1 LLPDVGVV
9 VVAGGRGIRAG
20 GEVPK
25 QFRTVAGAPLVLH
38 ALRAFLRHPGVGC
51 VVLVL
56 PPPNAAR
63 PPDWLAPLVGQ
74 RLLLAAGGETR
85 AESCLNGLTALPPA
99 CTIVL
104 VHDGAR
110 PNPDAA
116 VVDAII
122 AEARGGHGAIAAL
135 PVSDTIKEAGPD
147 QTVLRT
153 VPRDQLWRAQTP
165 QGFPRELLARAFAQ
179 RDPASVATD
188 EAMLVEEVGGTVR
201 LIPDSPWNLKVT
213 TSEDLLL
220 AEWVLGR
227 GA

>member
-1 LLPDVGVV
+1 M
-9 VVAGGRGIRAG
+9 AAGRGIRAG

-25 QFRTVAGAPLVLH
+25 QFRMVAGAPLVLH
-38 ALRAFLRHPGVGC
+38 ALRAFLRHPAIGP

-56 PPPNAAR
+56 PPTEAAR

-85 AESCLNGLTALPPA
+85 TASCQNGLAALPPE
-99 CTIVL
+99 CTIIL

-110 PNPDAA
+110 PNPDPA

-122 AEARGGHGAIAAL
+122 AEARRGHGAIAAL
-135 PVSDTIKEAGPD
+135 PVSDTIKEAGPE

-153 VPRDQLWRAQTP
+153 VPRDRLWRAQTP
-165 QGFPRELLARAFAQ
+165 QGFPRALLARAYAQ
-179 RDPASVATD
+179 HDPAGGATD
-188 EAMLVEEVGGTVR
+188 EAMLVERTGGMVR

-213 TSEDLLL
+213 TSEDLQL
-220 AEWVLGR
+220 AEWILGR
-227 GA
+227 GG